1 MNAMEIAALDALDLL
16 VVVDNESDTLSSV
29 DKGVPQLPELGRL
42 VARVPHLAPKDGH
55 DCVEPWGHLCLAC
68 HGFSA
73 LVTGRRGSEEHSVLF
88 DVGPS
93 AEVWLENARRLGIRL
108 ASIEAVCLSH
118 WHADHS
124 GALPGV
130 VDAITRSRLDGGLPR
145 PIVDLHPDRPD
156 QRGAMTPAG
165 TLALLNPEPT
175 FEAIESAGGCVAKH
189 ADPHVLEAF
198 FFVSGEI
205 ERVTSYEAGLVGHHT
220 VRDGHIMPDPLIL
233 DERFL
238 AARVRGRGVSVLS
251 SCSHAGVVNAALGAL
266 GAFRGEPIDVLLGG
280 YHLAGQGMESR
291 IESTVHDLSH
301 RVRPRIVAPG
311 HCTGWRAK
319 AALARTF
326 APGNYGPSVVGSL
339 YALRAM

>member
-1 MNAMEIAALDALDLL
+1 MTPTEIVALDALDLT
-16 VVVDNESDTLSSV
+16 VVVDNESDPLSSV
-29 DKGVPQLPELGRL
+29 DAGVPQVPELRRL
-42 VARVPHLAPKDGH
+42 VGHVPHRAPIDGH
-55 DCVEPWGHLCLAC
+55 DSVEAWGHFCLAC

-88 DVGPS
+88 DAGPS
-93 AEVWLENARRLGIRL
+93 AEVWLENARRIGVRL

-124 GALPGV
+124 GGLPGV
-130 VDAITRSRLDGGLPR
+130 VAAISRARRDEGLPP

-156 QRGAMTPAG
+156 QRGNMSPTG
-165 TLALLNPEPT
+165 TLVLLNPEPT
-175 FEAIESAGGCVAKH
+175 FEAIEGAGGHITKH
-189 ADPHVLEAF
+189 AEAHTLAGF

-220 VRDGHIMPDPLIL
+220 VRNGHAVPDPLIL

-238 AARVRGRGVSVLS
+238 AAHVRGRGVSFLS
-251 SCSHAGVVNAALGAL
+251 SCSHAGVVNAGLAAM
-266 GAFRGEPIDVLLGG
+266 GAFRGEAIDVILGG
-280 YHLAGQGMESR
+280 YHLAGEGMEPR
-291 IESTVHDLSH
+291 IEPTVHDLAN
-301 RVRPRIVAPG
+301 RVRPRVVAPG

-319 AALARTF
+319 AALAHTF